1 MFTYWWLA
9 RQSLLCGRIGAV
21 ERIFFF
27 NVIIGLSK
35 LFLNTFMKKI
45 FILCLA
51 IMGFNL
57 AFAQLPN
64 IEVVTANSRNIISW
78 VNQYDKLEKIN
89 IQRSADSS
97 KGYVTIGTLS
107 KPKKGNNV
115 YADASP
121 LAGKNYYRVE
131 IYFSEE
137 MNWMSNKK
145 GVYID
150 SAVLASSK
158 NITDAQAI
166 NAAANK
172 VRSENPN
179 IALENVQPS
188 FVFQPS
194 AHVYTNPLT
203 GHINVYLENTIGK
216 RYSLTFFYPDKKEAF
231 KIDRVAIDHLIIDKH
246 NFNGKGTFGFV
257 LYDAGVEVEKGF
269 VNVL

>member
-1 MFTYWWLA
+1 
-9 RQSLLCGRIGAV
+9 
-21 ERIFFF
+21 
-27 NVIIGLSK
+27 
-35 LFLNTFMKKI
+35 MKKI
-45 FILCLA
+45 IIIFISVLFFQY
-51 IMGFNL
+51 GY
-57 AFAQLPN
+57 AQLPN
-64 IEVVTANSRNIISW
+64 IEVVTASGRNIISW
-78 VNQYDKLEKIN
+78 VSQYDKLEKIN
-89 IQRSADSS
+89 VQRSADSS

-121 LAGKNYYRVE
+121 LAGKNFYRVE

-150 SAVLASSK
+150 SAILASSK
-158 NITDAQAI
+158 NIIDAQA
-166 NAAANK
+166 NKAAANK
-172 VRSENPN
+172 ASADNPSA
-179 IALENVQPS
+179 ALENVQPS

-203 GHINVYLENTIGK
+203 GHINVYLENTITK
-216 RYSLTFFYPDKKEAF
+216 RYSLSFFYPDKKEAF